1 MTKQLN
7 FTQTTLG
14 AFKSTF
20 GIIGIVMITLL
31 FSNTMQA
38 QNNATAST
46 TQAEQE
52 LTVTGTVSDEN
63 ERLEGVSIIKK
74 GTVIGTATDKNGVF
88 TFPKPLKT
96 GDILLFSYIGYEEI
110 EIKIDKNNTVINLV
124 LTTDAIEVV
133 GALQTDKPYRSKRK
147 K

>member
-7 FTQTTLG
+7 LTQTTLA

-20 GIIGIVMITLL
+20 GIIGMVMIMLL
-31 FSNTMQA
+31 CANSTYA
-38 QNNATAST
+38 QNTTTATT

-52 LTVTGTVSDEN
+52 LTVTGTVSDEY

-96 GDILLFSYIGYEEI
+96 GDVLLFRYIGYEEI

-133 GALQTDKPYRSKRK
+133 GALQTDRPYKSKRRK
-147 K
+147 

>member
-7 FTQTTLG
+7 FTQTTLST
-14 AFKSTF
+14 FKSTF
-20 GIIGIVMITLL
+20 GIIGIAILALL
-31 FSNTMQA
+31 FSNTTFA
-38 QNNATAST
+38 QNTPTAT

-52 LTVTGTVSDEN
+52 LTVTGTVADEF

-96 GDILLFSYIGYEEI
+96 GDVLLFSYIGYEEI

-124 LTTDAIEVV
+124 LTNDAIEVV
-133 GALQTDKPYRSKRK
+133 GALQTDKPYKSKRK